1 MASNKGAGLMTIIPP
16 RKGRPPLPADQ
27 QARVPYNVRL
37 TPAQREKV
45 ERLGGA
51 AWVRARIDAAREPQ
65 ASNATTTA
73 PRPTIASAGQ

>member
-1 MASNKGAGLMTIIPP
+1 VTAPKPA
-16 RKGRPPLPADQ
+16 RKGRPPVPADQ

-51 AWVRARIDAAREPQ
+51 AWIRAQIQRAKPPA
-65 ASNATTTA
+65 
-73 PRPTIASAGQ
+73 

>member
-1 MASNKGAGLMTIIPP
+1 MLLT
-16 RKGRPPLPADQ
+16 ADDL
-27 QARVPYNVRL
+27 AEL
-37 TPAQREKV
+37 TGKRRSAAQREKV

>member
-1 MASNKGAGLMTIIPP
+1 MTAPKP
-16 RKGRPPLPADQ
+16 ARKGRPPVPADQ

-51 AWVRARIDAAREPQ
+51 AWIRAQIEKAREVK
-65 ASNATTTA
+65 SE
-73 PRPTIASAGQ
+73 

>member
-1 MASNKGAGLMTIIPP
+1 VTAPKPA
-16 RKGRPPLPADQ
+16 RKGRPPVPADQ

-51 AWVRARIDAAREPQ
+51 AWIRAQIEKAK
-65 ASNATTTA
+65 ATKNDD
-73 PRPTIASAGQ
+73 